1 MQCFFHSLA
10 VNDVDVVSQDSCG
23 LARTVVDGFSEGSHP
38 SNLAGQADDPE
49 LQVERPV
56 LENWVVVVYTDARAV
71 ALTPFLTTASSYTR
85 GWAHPHSR
93 LRRRL
98 LPRAGLRLS

>member
-10 VNDVDVVSQDSCG
+10 VNDADVVSQDACR
-23 LARTVVDGFSEGSHP
+23 LARIVVDGFSAGNHP

-56 LENWVVVVYTDARAV
+56 LENCVVVVYTDARAV
-71 ALTPFLTTASSYTR
+71 ALAPFLTAASSFTR
-85 GWAHPHSR
+85 G
-93 LRRRL
+93 
-98 LPRAGLRLS
+98 